1 MINLTDLAKE
11 FELTAFCCSD
21 QLNRP
26 ILGVYCGDLLSDV
39 LANADAGFLWITVQM
54 HPNITG
60 VASVKELS
68 GILLSNDRKPLHDT
82 LEKAQQER
90 IPLLG
95 SRLSTYE
102 LATRI
107 GRLLAGDRGHAADK
121 S

>member
-1 MINLTDLAKE
+1 MLRLADLIKE
-11 FELTAFCCSD
+11 LELTTFYYAD
-21 QLNRP
+21 ELNRK
-26 ILGVYCGDLLSDV
+26 IDGVYCGDLLSDV
-39 LANADAGFLWITVQM
+39 LANAEAGYLWITVQM

-68 GILLSNDRKPLHDT
+68 GILLSNDRKPQPET
-82 LEKAQQER
+82 LEKAQHEK

-95 SRLSTYE
+95 SRLSTYD

-107 GRLLAGDRGHAADK
+107 GRLLSADKDHAAAK